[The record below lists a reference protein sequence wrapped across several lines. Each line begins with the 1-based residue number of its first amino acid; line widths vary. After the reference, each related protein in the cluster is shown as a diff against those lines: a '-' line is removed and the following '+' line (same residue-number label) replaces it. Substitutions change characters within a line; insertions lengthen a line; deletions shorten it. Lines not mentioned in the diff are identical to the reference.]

1 MINFLLLLAVIFW
14 GLSFVGTKM
23 ALVYLTPVEII
34 AVRMFLG
41 LPVLMLATKLR
52 RVSFNFARGDY
63 IIILISS
70 LLIGTHFLIQAVG
83 LIYTTA
89 TNTAWLIATIPVF
102 IALLSYIFLGEK
114 LSPMKLAGIAAATA
128 GVFLLIS
135 NGHFNSI
142 GWIDS
147 VGDWIIL
154 ASCVTW
160 SVYTIITRNITRRV
174 SPLAV
179 SLGILLLPAVAL
191 VLYTLAVTPVGKFM
205 HLPWHIILI
214 LIFLAVFCLGLA
226 HWLWL
231 EGLSRKGAADVGVFI
246 YLEPLV
252 TTIAAIPILGE
263 KITIFIIIGA
273 LLIISGVY
281 MVQKRPLPISNG
293 KK

>member
-23 ALVYLTPVEII
+23 ALSYLTPIEII
-34 AVRMFLG
+34 TVRMFLG
-41 LPVLMLATKLR
+41 VPVLALALKLR
-52 RVSFNFARGDY
+52 RIPFRFAEGDY

-70 LLIGTHFLIQAVG
+70 ILIGTHFIIQAIG
-83 LIYTTA
+83 LLYTTA

-102 IALLSYIFLGEK
+102 IAILSYIFLKEK
-114 LSPMKLAGIAAATA
+114 LSPPKIGGITIATA
-128 GVFLLIS
+128 GVILLIS

-154 ASCVTW
+154 ASCITW

-174 SPLAV
+174 DPLAV

-191 VLYTLAVTPVGKFM
+191 VAYTLTVTPLGKFA
-205 HLPWHIILI
+205 HLPWHIVLI
-214 LIFLAVFCLGLA
+214 LVFLGVICLGLA

-231 EGLSRKGAADVGVFI
+231 EGLSRKVAADVGVFI

-263 KITIFIIIGA
+263 KVTIFIIIGA

-281 MVQKRPLPISNG
+281 LVQRKPLPISNG